1 MQKVISEPS
10 TAPRPLHL
18 LGTRNCSVALQSKN
32 SALSDANT
40 SLLQHHYCSYVSQMN
55 DVGLISFL
63 NQTQQAMRRTIANTY
78 KLMEPTFC
86 SKQIF
91 KATIFLTLG
100 HISTLRSG
108 FVKLWFTMNTFFHL
122 WVSMKAA
129 EYWRVKEQ
137 LFTKARYGAEN

>member
-1 MQKVISEPS
+1 
-10 TAPRPLHL
+10 
-18 LGTRNCSVALQSKN
+18 
-32 SALSDANT
+32 
-40 SLLQHHYCSYVSQMN
+40 MN

-108 FVKLWFTMNTFFHL
+108 FVKL
-122 WVSMKAA
+122 
-129 EYWRVKEQ
+129 
-137 LFTKARYGAEN
+137 

>member
-1 MQKVISEPS
+1 MQKIISEPS
-10 TAPRPLHL
+10 TAQRPLHL

-63 NQTQQAMRRTIANTY
+63 NQTQQATPRTIANTY

-91 KATIFLTLG
+91 KATIFFN
-100 HISTLRSG
+100 LRPHFNFKEWICKAVIHYEYIFSLVG
-108 FVKLWFTMNTFFHL
+108 FNEGRRILEGKR
-122 WVSMKAA
+122 AA
-129 EYWRVKEQ
+129 VQ
-137 LFTKARYGAEN
+137 